1 MGIDPPQPT
10 SRWNTTG
17 LILEGIA
24 GTGKS
29 TAIRSL
35 LVSEAWIKKGHISSI
50 VLSEHQTQRVLE
62 ANEKLG
68 PLQVQ
73 DHQILLSKI
82 VSMLEQFNSGLQAM
96 DWSARNRQAH
106 KLPFLLERFHFTHV
120 FHYPGMTWEDVDD
133 IDARLAVLN
142 AKVCMLTINPV
153 VMKQRIVWDTNK
165 NGWQSFLQRFG
176 KSDDEIIEHFII
188 QQEHLIRLTKLT
200 RLPCRIID
208 TSNTPTQ
215 RVVEEM
221 LDFWALT

>member
-1 MGIDPPQPT
+1 MGIDQQQPN
-10 SRWNTTG
+10 SSWNISG
-17 LILEGIA
+17 LIIEGIA

-153 VMKQRIVWDTNK
+153 VMKQRIVGDTNK